1 MMATSAAEGME
12 CGYGVQWPP
21 FELRWLHPQVQN
33 FVSECHTTPFRA
45 RSGGRDPVEPLL
57 TVVVPTYEP
66 RSRDVTDLL
75 LSLDQQTE
83 QNFRLIVVDDGSTDS
98 VWNHRLEEL
107 AERSD
112 TLVIRN
118 ERNLGVSAT
127 TNRGVE
133 AATTPYVALV
143 DQDDLLHPRAI
154 ELIDRTLRTSE
165 KQTLFL
171 YTDHVAFS
179 EDQSFCQYIPKF
191 PWNPEALAQFNYP
204 IHLTVIS
211 RDLYVSSGGLNSAC
225 DGVQDWEFYLR
236 ISSEL
241 HPGNVHYIPLPLY
254 FWRFSGTS
262 QARSSTPRP
271 ELRKLAE
278 TFVQNFLDQR
288 GYGERIDRLRSPTEH
303 YFFTITNSPAAETPA
318 EDYRAVIHCESTT
331 SPGEIERTLHSLME
345 ASQLPLEVILV
356 ACPFPFQEDRREPWP
371 FRVSRLGPEDLS
383 GLTGPLPGD
392 LPVLYLWA
400 GICLDASSSIEDYL
414 HLLNNRADIDI
425 VSGAVF
431 HEKEATCCHAGSYVF
446 CRHEG
451 RRVSFAYGQGTP
463 QHDFIA
469 SFGSY
474 THRRQI
480 DLPPPQGF
488 VVGERFAARFLQ
500 QLVDSEQNAATH
512 CPTSE
517 GGKRVFL
524 RLSVSQHCLFVPD
537 FALTQHTPYRESPF
551 WLHQEGDSEFLHLPR
566 ETVEPGGLG
575 LPESLNPESVNLE
588 VRPRT
593 YPHPLYFCPPW
604 EDYLPADFV
613 KADLARLLQGRPRH
627 PVVLVVPSELNPRS
641 HGHACLLHL
650 ALDLQ
655 NAGADVSLLPTTPY
669 RFFRNYYES
678 LKPLYRSLRFIAN
691 PLEVPSESYLIVPES
706 IRNSLVKTL
715 RGYFA
720 KVIWWNLA
728 PAGVLTAF
736 RPAIETRDLVTF
748 FSPFVLPGRPCYHFV
763 NPPLPKR
770 LRNLAQRHQ
779 PRRAA
784 SRTML
789 VYTGKGRLKPLSR
802 KLHRHLLPYS
812 IALIT
817 RTNPSSKEKLIDLLM
832 SAQGLIS
839 FDPMTN
845 LSLEAALAGM
855 PVFLP
860 STAFQEEAYAHFPV
874 DLRGFLHTCSDEF
887 LRHLTVQSPP
897 RGLVQKDLEDA
908 HRTSIHSF
916 LLILADPVYAASFRC
931 TEEVLEAISEYRRFL
946 LASRTIQASLEGE
959 AVSSALKGLYM
970 KTLKLPYVYHHA
982 LCVALCWIDGIADF
996 LSSLRLFRPFRPIL
1010 QRLARLGRM
1019 ILTPVLQLGRKI
1031 PQ

>member
-1 MMATSAAEGME
+1 ME
-12 CGYGVQWPP
+12 YGYGVQWPP
-21 FELRWLHPQVQN
+21 FELRKLHPQVQN

-45 RSGGRDPVEPLL
+45 GSGGNGSPEPLL
-57 TVVVPTYEP
+57 TVVIPTYEP
-66 RSRDVTDLL
+66 KSNDFTDLL

-83 QNFRLIVVDDGSTDS
+83 RNFRLIVVDDGSCDS
-98 VWNHRLEEL
+98 VWNHRLESL
-107 AERSD
+107 QERPD
-112 TLVIRN
+112 TRVIRN

-133 AATTPYVALV
+133 AASTPYVALV

-154 ELIDRTLRTSE
+154 ELIDRTLRTSDR
-165 KQTLFL
+165 QTLFL
-171 YTDHVAFS
+171 YTDHIAFS
-179 EDQSFCQYIPKF
+179 ADKTICQYIPKF

-211 RDLYVSSGGLNSAC
+211 KDLYERSGGLNSAYN
-225 DGVQDWEFYLR
+225 GVQDWEFYLR
-236 ISSEL
+236 ISGEL
-241 HPGNVHYIPLPLY
+241 HSGNVHYIPLPLY
-254 FWRFSGTS
+254 FWRFHATS
-262 QARSSTPRP
+262 HAQSSRPRT

-278 TFVQNFLDQR
+278 TFVQSFLDQR
-288 GYGERIDRLRSPTEH
+288 GYGEQIDQLRSPTEH
-303 YFFTITNSPAAETPA
+303 YFFEITHSADPQTPSG
-318 EDYRAVIHCESTT
+318 DYRAVIHCASTT
-331 SPGEIERTLHSLME
+331 SSREIERTLNSLIA
-345 ASQLPLEVILV
+345 ASRPPREVVLV
-356 ACPFPFQEDRREPWP
+356 ACPSPCPGDGQEAWP
-371 FRVSRLGPEDLS
+371 FRVTKVGPESL
-383 GLTGPLPGD
+383 GTLRRLPGGD
-392 LPVLYLWA
+392 LPALYLWA
-400 GICLDASSSIEDYL
+400 GICLEASSSIESHL
-414 HLLNNRADIDI
+414 HLLRNRKDIDI

-431 HEKEATCCHAGSYVF
+431 HEEEAICCHSGYYVF

-463 QHDFIA
+463 QQDFIA

-474 THRRQI
+474 THRRLV

-488 VVGERFAARFLQ
+488 LVSERYSAEFLQ
-500 QLVDSEQNAATH
+500 QLADSEQDAETH
-512 CPTSE
+512 PRTN
-517 GGKRVFL
+517 GGKERIFL
-524 RLSVSQHCLFVPD
+524 RLGSSQRCLFVPD
-537 FALTQHTPYRESPF
+537 FTLTQQTPYLESPF
-551 WLHQEGDSEFLHLPR
+551 WLHQEGEGKTLQLAG
-566 ETVEPGGLG
+566 ETIEPAALG
-575 LPESLNPESVNLE
+575 LPASLNPESVNLA

-593 YPHPLYFCPPW
+593 YPHPLYFCRPW
-604 EDYLPADFV
+604 SDYLPADYV
-613 KADLARLLQGRPRH
+613 EANLTRLLQDRPRNA
-627 PVVLVVPSELNPRS
+627 VVFVVPSELNPRS

-655 NAGADVSLLPTTPY
+655 NAGAHVSLLPTTPY
-669 RFFRNYYES
+669 RFFRNYYQT
-678 LKPLYRSLRFIAN
+678 LKPLYRSLRFITN

-706 IRNSLVKTL
+706 IRNFQVKSL

-728 PAGVLTAF
+728 PAGVLTPF
-736 RPAIETRDLVTF
+736 SPAIGRQDLVTF
-748 FSPFVLPGRPCYHFV
+748 FSPFVLPNRPCYHFV

-770 LRNLAQRHQ
+770 LRNLAKRHQ

-784 SRTML
+784 SNTML

-812 IALIT
+812 IELIT
-817 RTNPSSKEKLIDLLM
+817 RTHPSSKEKLLELLM

-874 DLRGFLHTCSDEF
+874 DLRGFLHTCSGEF
-887 LRHLTVQSPP
+887 LRHLTTQSPP
-897 RGLVQKDLEDA
+897 RALVQKDLENA
-908 HRTSIHSF
+908 HRKSIDSF

-946 LASRTIQASLEGE
+946 LASKTIQASLEGE
-959 AVSSALKGLYM
+959 SVSSALKGLYM
-970 KTLKLPYVYHHA
+970 KTLKLPYTYHRA
-982 LCVALCWIDGIADF
+982 LCVALSWIDGTADF
-996 LSSLRLFRPFRPIL
+996 LNSLRLFRPFRPIM
-1010 QRLARLGRM
+1010 RGLARLGRQ
-1019 ILTPVLQLGRKI
+1019 LLKPVMQLGRKI